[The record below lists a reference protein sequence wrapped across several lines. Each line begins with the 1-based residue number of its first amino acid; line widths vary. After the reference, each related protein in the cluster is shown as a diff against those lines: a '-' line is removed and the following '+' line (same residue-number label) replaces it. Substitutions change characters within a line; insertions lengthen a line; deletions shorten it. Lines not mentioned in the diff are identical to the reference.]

1 MGDSTGEKGKP
12 SHGLCHIAP
21 KLCPD
26 KTLPIVFSPTLDAVL
41 RGSEINVWKTTST
54 QDDEKT
60 GNYVI

>member
-1 MGDSTGEKGKP
+1 MGDSAGEKGKP
-12 SHGLCHIAP
+12 SHGPCHIAP

-26 KTLPIVFSPTLDAVL
+26 NTPPIVFAPTLDAVL
-41 RGSEINVWKTTST
+41 RRSEINVWKTTST